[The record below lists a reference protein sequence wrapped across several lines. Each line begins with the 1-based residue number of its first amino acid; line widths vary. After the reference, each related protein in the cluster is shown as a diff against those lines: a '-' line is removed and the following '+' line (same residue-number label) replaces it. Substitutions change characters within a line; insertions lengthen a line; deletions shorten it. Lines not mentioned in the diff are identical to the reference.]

1 MSRLILYLL
10 GLYKRLL
17 SPVFGARC
25 RYHPS
30 CSHYARIAVARHG
43 ALRGSLL
50 ASWRLLRCNPLSA
63 GGFDYVPIQFTFRR
77 QTSDNS
83 EGNGP

>member
-1 MSRLILYLL
+1 M
-10 GLYKRLL
+10 
-17 SPVFGARC
+17 FGSRC

-50 ASWRLLRCNPLSA
+50 ASWRLLRCNPLSP
-63 GGFDYVPIQFTFRR
+63 GGFDYVPVQFTFRH
-77 QTSDNS
+77 QPPDKS

>member
-17 SPVFGARC
+17 SPLLGERC

-30 CSHYARIAVARHG
+30 CSQYARIAVTRHG

-50 ASWRLLRCNPLSA
+50 AGWRLLRCNPWSA
-63 GGFDYVPIQFTFRR
+63 GGFDYVPLHFTFRPQR
-77 QTSDNS
+77 ADPSD
-83 EGNGP
+83 EKPR

>member
-1 MSRLILYLL
+1 VSRLILYLL

-17 SPVFGARC
+17 SPMFG
-25 RYHPS
+25 
-30 CSHYARIAVARHG
+30 ARHG

-50 ASWRLLRCNPLSA
+50 ASWRLLRCNPMSN
-63 GGFDYVPIQFTFRR
+63 GGFDYVPVQFTFRR
-77 QTSDNS
+77 QTSDTS